1 MHKSLIAAGAVY
13 AFLGVLIG
21 AFGAHALA
29 TTLELHGTRA
39 TYETGVQYQLVHALA
54 LILLGVLSGREGS
67 AKLDW
72 AGKLMIIGIA
82 LFSFS
87 LYVLALTGVRILGA
101 ITPFGGLCFL
111 IAWLLIAIWGFEKP
125 QAAS

>member
-1 MHKSLIAAGAVY
+1 MQKSLITVGAVY

-29 TTLELHGTRA
+29 ATLELHGTRA
-39 TYETGVQYQLVHALA
+39 TYETGVQYQLVHALG
-54 LILLGVLSGREGS
+54 LMILGILSAREES
-67 AKLDW
+67 SKLVW
-72 AGKLMIIGIA
+72 AGRLMIIGIA

-111 IAWLLIAIWGFEKP
+111 VAWILVALWGIEKP
-125 QAAS
+125 QTIS